1 MKRFLKKM
9 TAWIAGT
16 VLAAMPV
23 LASAFVVHADDEIL
37 TMNPNWIT
45 YQVDFEN
52 QIFSTV
58 DTGKPVTYY
67 FSSSVENHKIIG
79 LQGFYLDFDEMMA
92 DAPQEVIDR
101 AASSGYIHTGEMEF
115 KIKFSK
121 SFVEGDTL
129 SINFP
134 YPIQINDFD
143 YGGEEQWK
151 ITNLSATGVSFICTA
166 TGDFEG
172 KANWLGFGL
181 VYVRNGSSSEDQFWF
196 KPMKTQLNIAAEIAS
211 TSGKEAVA
219 EVSGNFALSYE
230 IMKWLE
236 DHPNVTLKYNLTY
249 KEKDYNI
256 VIKGGQKLAN
266 PEIPWYGPE
275 YLIGKFSK

>member
-1 MKRFLKKM
+1 MKKFLKKM

-16 VLAAMPV
+16 VLATMPV
-23 LASAFVVHADDEIL
+23 LASALVVHADEIL
-37 TMNPNWIT
+37 PMNPNWTT
-45 YQVDFEN
+45 YKYDSETN
-52 QIFSTV
+52 NIKKV
-58 DTGKPVTYY
+58 DTGIPVNFN
-67 FSSSVENHKIIG
+67 FSSSVENQKIIG
-79 LQGFYLDFDEMMA
+79 LQAFYVDFDEMMA

-101 AASSGYIHTGEMEF
+101 AASSGYIHTGEMELYMR
-115 KIKFSK
+115 FSK
-121 SFVEGDTL
+121 SFVEGDSL

-134 YPIQINDFD
+134 YPIQIIDFD

-151 ITNLSATGVSFICTA
+151 ITNLSSTGVSFICTA
-166 TGDFEG
+166 TGDFAED
-172 KANWLGFGL
+172 ANWLGFGL
-181 VYVRNGSSSEDQFWF
+181 VYVRNGSALEDQFWF
-196 KPMKTQLNIAAEIAS
+196 IPMKTQLNIAAEIAS

>member
-23 LASAFVVHADDEIL
+23 LASGFVVHADDEIL
-37 TMNPNWIT
+37 PMFPNWTT
-45 YQVDFEN
+45 YQVDYEN
-52 QIFSTV
+52 ESIAMVET
-58 DTGKPVTYY
+58 TKPVTYS
-67 FSSSVENHKIIG
+67 FSSSVENQEIIG
-79 LQGFYLDFDEMMA
+79 LRAFYLDVDEMMA
-92 DAPQEVIDR
+92 DAPQEFIDR
-101 AASSGYIHTGEMEF
+101 AASSGYIHTGEMSF
-115 KIKFSK
+115 NIMFSK
-121 SFVEGDTL
+121 SFVEGDTI

-134 YPIQINDFD
+134 YPIQITDFE

-166 TGDFEG
+166 TGDFAG
-172 KANWLGFGL
+172 DANWLGFGL

-219 EVSGNFALSYE
+219 EVSGDFGLSYE

-266 PEIPWYGPE
+266 PEILWYGPE

>member
-1 MKRFLKKM
+1 MKKFLKKM

-16 VLAAMPV
+16 VLATMPV
-23 LASAFVVHADDEIL
+23 LASALVVHAYEIL
-37 TMNPNWIT
+37 PMNQNWTT

-52 QIFSTV
+52 ERIDMVET
-58 DTGKPVTYY
+58 TKPVTYN
-67 FSSSVENHKIIG
+67 FSSSIENQKIIG
-79 LQGFYLDFDEMMA
+79 LRAFYVDFDDVLA
-92 DAPQEVIDR
+92 DAPQEFIDR
-101 AASSGYIHTGEMEF
+101 AASSGYIHTGM
-115 KIKFSK
+115 INLSLVFSN

-134 YPIQINDFD
+134 YPIQINDFK
-143 YGGEEQWK
+143 YNGEEQWK
-151 ITNLSATGVSFICTA
+151 ITNLSATSVSFICTA

-172 KANWLGFGL
+172 YADWIALELQYTKSASAL
-181 VYVRNGSSSEDQFWF
+181 EDQFWF
-196 KPMKTQLNIAAEIAS
+196 IPMKTQLNIAAEIAS
-211 TSGKEAVA
+211 ASGKEAVA

>member
-1 MKRFLKKM
+1 MKKFLKKM

-16 VLAAMPV
+16 VLATMPV
-23 LASAFVVHADDEIL
+23 LASALVVHADEIL
-37 TMNPNWIT
+37 PMNPNWTT
-45 YQVDFEN
+45 YKYDSETN
-52 QIFSTV
+52 NIKKV
-58 DTGKPVTYY
+58 DTGIPVNFN
-67 FSSSVENHKIIG
+67 FSSSVENQKNTD
-79 LQGFYLDFDEMMA
+79 LFAMYLDFDDVLA

-101 AASSGYIHTGEMEF
+101 AASSGYIHTGM
-115 KIKFSK
+115 INLSLLFSN

-134 YPIQINDFD
+134 YPIQINDFK
-143 YGGEEQWK
+143 YNGEEQWK
-151 ITNLSATGVSFICTA
+151 ITNLSATSVSFICTA

-172 KANWLGFGL
+172 YADWIVLELQYTKSASAL
-181 VYVRNGSSSEDQFWF
+181 EDQFWF
-196 KPMKTQLNIAAEIAS
+196 IPMKTQLNIAAEIAS
-211 TSGKEAVA
+211 ASGKEAVA

-256 VIKGGQKLAN
+256 VIQGGHKLAN
-266 PEIPWYGPE
+266 LEIPWYGPE

>member
-1 MKRFLKKM
+1 MKKFLKKM

-16 VLAAMPV
+16 VLATMPV
-23 LASAFVVHADDEIL
+23 LASGFVVHADEKL
-37 TMNPNWIT
+37 PMNLNWLT
-45 YQVDFEN
+45 YQIDFVNESHD
-52 QIFSTV
+52 IVET
-58 DTGKPVTYY
+58 TKPVTYS
-67 FSSSVENHKIIG
+67 FSSSVENQEIIG
-79 LQGFYLDFDEMMA
+79 LQAFYLDVDEIIA

-101 AASSGYIHTGEMEF
+101 TSSSGYIHTGEMEF
-115 KIKFSK
+115 EIVFSK
-121 SFVEGDTL
+121 SFVEGDTI

-134 YPIQINDFD
+134 YPIQIIDFE

-151 ITNLSATGVSFICTA
+151 INNLSATGVSFICTA

-172 KANWLGFGL
+172 KADWLGFGL

-196 KPMKTQLNIAAEIAS
+196 IPMKTQLNIAAEIAS
-211 TSGKEAVA
+211 TSGKETVA
-219 EVSGNFALSYE
+219 EVSGDFALSYE

-236 DHPNVTLKYNLTY
+236 DHPNVTLKYALTY

-256 VIKGGQKLAN
+256 VIKGGQKLAD

-275 YLIGKFSK
+275 YLIGKFAK

>member
-1 MKRFLKKM
+1 MKSFLKKM

-23 LASAFVVHADDEIL
+23 LASGFVVHADEKL
-37 TMNPNWIT
+37 PMNLNWLT
-45 YQVDFEN
+45 YQIDFVNESHD
-52 QIFSTV
+52 IVET
-58 DTGKPVTYY
+58 TKPVTYS
-67 FSSSVENHKIIG
+67 FSSSVENQEIIG
-79 LQGFYLDFDEMMA
+79 LQAFYLDVDEIIA

-101 AASSGYIHTGEMEF
+101 TASSGYIHTGEMEF
-115 KIKFSK
+115 EIMFSK
-121 SFVEGDTL
+121 SFVEGDTI

-134 YPIQINDFD
+134 YPIQISDFE

-151 ITNLSATGVSFICTA
+151 INNLSATGVSFICTA

-196 KPMKTQLNIAAEIAS
+196 IPMKTQLNIAAEIAS

-219 EVSGNFALSYE
+219 EVPGNFALSYE